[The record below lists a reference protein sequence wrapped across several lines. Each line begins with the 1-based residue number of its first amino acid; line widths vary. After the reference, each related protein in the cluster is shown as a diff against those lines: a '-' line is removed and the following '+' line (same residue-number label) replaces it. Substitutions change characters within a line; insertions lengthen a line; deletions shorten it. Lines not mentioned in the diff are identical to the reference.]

1 MRNIY
6 LMTAALAMMAMTA
19 NAQSMKHINMNAS
32 SQNWAVTSAPQKV
45 ENSTRK
51 VATRA
56 GSDITDNQRYINY
69 SYDESY
75 VWPATFPADTQ
86 GAISLGTLFYSD
98 AFTKFEGCKIVG
110 ARFYVNI
117 PIGASKVGICHVK
130 IENNTPYVGDILA
143 SKEVPSTVAHWNYVW
158 FDEPYKIDTKNFDG
172 LLPYYD
178 FTPSNMSADAGYP
191 IASSGTYA
199 GTCGA
204 LAYGDVDGKH
214 DQSSWAWQ
222 PIYLGTDGS
231 NLMIQLII
239 EKEDGN
245 FIIHDLVMDKIAMSP
260 FVKNDTKT
268 GLAFTCHNDGR
279 DNITNVKFG
288 IEVDGVKLGTFTYN
302 KDNLGENFKEIT
314 NADYS
319 NIPVGLPIDKDWAIG
334 EHEVT
339 VYPVLVEGK
348 EPAGDLTNDK
358 LTTKFKVYKDNF
370 DRTKNLVEFYA
381 CQMSKY
387 TYFADQ
393 VLDKTAKARED
404 DDLAIV
410 SIHGDGQQVNEDGT
424 VETLSDVF
432 TVPEA
437 NKLAYYSTPSDG
449 SGAFNRYFY
458 DNDVINYEKALTVNM
473 AAQAASDQ
481 DNVVSMLNTIINE
494 SATYYPSF
502 STVGIDSKLDDATGK
517 LTIKVM
523 GKLINGY
530 QKLIGDDA
538 RLTVYLTEDKV
549 TGRQSTGGSTI
560 KPRFTHNHVLR
571 KIVTGTLGDALQT
584 NGNSYENDYEVELDD
599 AWKSQNMHIIAFVS
613 RPMTEKE
620 VDGKTALAS
629 AMNDLWV
636 DNTNMVVV
644 GESDLTGISNNV
656 INWNDV
662 KEVGRYTIDG
672 QKLNAPMKGV
682 NLVKLSNGKTIKVVV
697 K

>member
-32 SQNWAVTSAPQKV
+32 SQNWAETSAPQKV
-45 ENSTRK
+45 ENSTKK

-56 GSDITDNQRYINY
+56 GSDIADNQRYINY

-98 AFTKFEGCKIVG
+98 AFKKYEGCKIVG

-214 DQSSWAWQ
+214 DQSIWAWQ

-245 FIIHDLVMDKIAMSP
+245 FILHDLVLDKIAMSP
-260 FVKNDTKT
+260 FVKNNTKT

-288 IEVDGVKLGTFTYN
+288 IEVDGEKMGTFTYD
-302 KDNLGENFKEIT
+302 KTTAGDAFREIT

-319 NIPVGLPIDKDWAIG
+319 NIPVGLPINKDWAIG

-348 EPAGDLTNDK
+348 EPEGDLTNDK

-370 DRTKNLVEFYA
+370 DRTKNLVEFYT
-381 CQMSKY
+381 CQKSKY
-387 TYFADQ
+387 TYFANA

-437 NKLAYYSTPSDG
+437 NKLTYYSTPSDG

-458 DNDVINYEKALTVNM
+458 DNDVINAEKALTVNM
-473 AAQAASDQ
+473 AAQDPSDQ

-494 SATYYPSF
+494 SAAYYPSF

-517 LTIKVM
+517 LSIKVM
-523 GKLINGY
+523 GKLINQY
-530 QKLIGDDA
+530 QQLIGDDA

-549 TGRQSTGGSTI
+549 IGKQSTGATTT
-560 KPRFTHNHVLR
+560 KPRFTHNYVLR

-599 AWKSQNMHIIAFVS
+599 AWKSKNMHIIAFVS
-613 RPMTEKE
+613 RPMKEQEK
-620 VDGKTALAS
+620 DGKTALAS

-636 DNTNMVVV
+636 DNTNMVAV
-644 GESDLTGISNNV
+644 GESDLTGISNV

-672 QKLNAPMKGV
+672 QKLNAPTKGI
-682 NLVKLSNGKTIKVVV
+682 NLVKLSNGQTIKVVV

>member
-32 SQNWAVTSAPQKV
+32 SQNWAETSAPQKV
-45 ENSTRK
+45 ENSTKK

-56 GSDITDNQRYINY
+56 GSDIADNQRYINY

-98 AFTKFEGCKIVG
+98 AFKKFEGCKIVG

-117 PIGASKVGICHVK
+117 PIGASKVGVCHVK

-260 FVKNDTKT
+260 FVKNNTKT
-268 GLAFTCHNDGR
+268 GVAFTCHNDGR

-288 IEVDGVKLGTFTYN
+288 IEVDGEKIGTFTYD
-302 KDNLGENFKEIT
+302 KDNVGDNFKEIT

-319 NIPVGLPIDKDWAIG
+319 NIPVGLPINKDWSIG

-387 TYFADQ
+387 TFFADA
-393 VLDKTAKARED
+393 VLTKTAKARED

-410 SIHGDGQQVNEDGT
+410 SIHGESQQVNEDGS
-424 VETLSDVF
+424 VETLSDEF

-473 AAQAASDQ
+473 AAQDASDQ
-481 DNVVSMLNTIINE
+481 DNVASMLNTIINE
-494 SATYYPSF
+494 SAAYYPSF

-517 LTIKVM
+517 LSIKVM
-523 GKLINGY
+523 GKLINQY
-530 QKLIGDDA
+530 QQLIGDDA

-549 TGRQSTGGSTI
+549 IGKQNTGGSI
-560 KPRFTHNHVLR
+560 AKPRFTHNYVLR

-599 AWKSQNMHIIAFVS
+599 AWKSKNMHIIAFVS
-613 RPMTEKE
+613 RPMKETEK
-620 VDGKTALAS
+620 DGKTALAS

-636 DNTNMVVV
+636 DNTNMVAV
-644 GESDLTGISNNV
+644 GESDFTGISNI

-672 QKLNAPMKGV
+672 QKLNAPTKGI
-682 NLVKLSNGKTIKVVV
+682 NLVKLSNGQTIKVIV

>member
-1 MRNIY
+1 
-6 LMTAALAMMAMTA
+6 MMAMTA

-32 SQNWAVTSAPQKV
+32 SQNWAETSAPQKV
-45 ENSTRK
+45 ENSTKK

-56 GSDITDNQRYINY
+56 GSDIADNQRYINY

-98 AFTKFEGCKIVG
+98 AFKKYEGCKIVG

-268 GLAFTCHNDGR
+268 GVAFTCHNDGR

-288 IEVDGVKLGTFTYN
+288 IEVDGEKMGTFTYD
-302 KDNLGENFKEIT
+302 KDNVGDKFREIT

-319 NIPVGLPIDKDWAIG
+319 NIPVGLPINKDWAIG

-348 EPAGDLTNDK
+348 EPEGDLTNDK

-370 DRTKNLVEFYA
+370 DRTKNLVEFYT

-387 TYFADQ
+387 TFFANE
-393 VLDKTAKARED
+393 VLTKTAKARED

-410 SIHGDGQQVNEDGT
+410 SIHGDGQQVNEDGS

-449 SGAFNRYFY
+449 SAAFNRYFY
-458 DNDVINYEKALTVNM
+458 DNDVINAEKALTVNM
-473 AAQAASDQ
+473 AAQNPSDQ
-481 DNVVSMLNTIINE
+481 DNVVGMLNTIIKE
-494 SATYYPSF
+494 SAAYYPSF

-517 LTIKVM
+517 LSIKVM
-523 GKLINGY
+523 GKLINQY
-530 QKLIGDDA
+530 QQLIGDDA
-538 RLTVYLTEDKV
+538 RLTVYLTEDKII
-549 TGRQSTGGSTI
+549 GKQNTGGSI
-560 KPRFTHNHVLR
+560 AKPRFTHNYVLR

-584 NGNSYENDYEVELDD
+584 NGNSYENDYEIELDD
-599 AWKSQNMHIIAFVS
+599 AWKSKNMHIIAFVS
-613 RPMTEKE
+613 RPMKETEK
-620 VDGKTALAS
+620 DGKTALAS

-636 DNTNMVVV
+636 DNTNMVAV
-644 GESDLTGISNNV
+644 GESDLTGISNV
-656 INWNDV
+656 INWNEV

-672 QKLNAPMKGV
+672 QKLNAPTKGI
-682 NLVKLSNGKTIKVVV
+682 NLVKLSNGQTIKVIV

>member
-1 MRNIY
+1 
-6 LMTAALAMMAMTA
+6 MTAALAMMAMTA

-32 SQNWAVTSAPQKV
+32 SQNWAETSAPQKV
-45 ENSTRK
+45 ENSTKK

-56 GSDITDNQRYINY
+56 GSDIADNQRYINY

-98 AFTKFEGCKIVG
+98 AFKKFEGCKIVG

-117 PIGASKVGICHVK
+117 PIGASKVGVCHVK

-268 GLAFTCHNDGR
+268 GVAFTCHNDGR

-288 IEVDGVKLGTFTYN
+288 IEVDGEKMGTFTYN
-302 KDNLGENFKEIT
+302 KDNVGDNFREIT

-319 NIPVGLPIDKDWAIG
+319 NIPVGLPINKDWAIG

-348 EPAGDLTNDK
+348 EPEGDLTNDK

-387 TYFADQ
+387 TFFADA
-393 VLDKTAKARED
+393 VLTKTAKARED

-410 SIHGDGQQVNEDGT
+410 SIHGESQQQNEDGT

-437 NKLAYYSTPSDG
+437 NKLANYSTPSDG

-473 AAQAASDQ
+473 AAQDASDQ

-549 TGRQSTGGSTI
+549 IGKQNSGGSI
-560 KPRFTHNHVLR
+560 AKPRYTHNHVLR

-613 RPMTEKE
+613 RPMKETEK
-620 VDGKTALAS
+620 DGKTALAS

-636 DNTNMVVV
+636 DNTNMVAV
-644 GESDLTGISNNV
+644 GDSDLTGISNV
-656 INWNDV
+656 INWNEV

-672 QKLNAPMKGV
+672 QKLNAPTKGI
-682 NLVKLSNGKTIKVVV
+682 NLVKLSNGQTIKVIV

>member
-410 SIHGDGQQVNEDGT
+410 SIHGESQQQNEDGT

-481 DNVVSMLNTIINE
+481 ENVVGMLNTIINE

-502 STVGIDSKLDDATGK
+502 STVGIDSKLDDTTGK

-530 QKLIGDDA
+530 QELIGDDA

>member
-1 MRNIY
+1 
-6 LMTAALAMMAMTA
+6 MTMSA
-19 NAQSMKHINMNAS
+19 NAQSMKRINKEATAKT
-32 SQNWAVTSAPQKV
+32 WVETATPQKAA
-45 ENSTRK
+45 K
-51 VATRA
+51 KIATRA
-56 GSDITDNQRYINY
+56 GELEANQRYINY

-75 VWPATFPADTQ
+75 VWPSTFPADTQ

-98 AFTKFEGCKIVG
+98 AFKKYEGCKIVG

-117 PIGASKVGICHVK
+117 PIGASKVGVCHVK
-130 IENNTPYVGDILA
+130 VENGTPYVGDILA

-158 FDEPYKIDTKNFDG
+158 FDEPYKIDTKTFDG

-178 FTPSNMSADAGYP
+178 FTPSNMSADAGNP
-191 IASSGTYA
+191 IASSGTWA

-204 LAYGDVDGKH
+204 LAFGDVDGKH
-214 DQSSWAWQ
+214 DPNTWAWQ
-222 PIYLGTDGS
+222 PIYIGTDGS

-245 FIIHDLVMDKIAMSP
+245 FILHDLVMSKMAMVP
-260 FVKNDTKT
+260 FAKSGNTT

-288 IEVDGVKLGTFTYN
+288 IEVDGEKMGTFTYDQ
-302 KDNLGENFKEIT
+302 KTAGDAFREIT
-314 NADYS
+314 DADNS
-319 NIPVGLPIDKDWAIG
+319 NIQVGLPIDKDWSIG

-348 EPAGDLTNDK
+348 EPEGDLTNDK

-381 CQMSKY
+381 CQLSKY

-393 VLDKTAKARED
+393 VLTKTAKARED

-437 NKLAYYSTPSDG
+437 NKLANYSTPSDA
-449 SGAFNRYFY
+449 SAAFNRYFY
-458 DNDVINYEKALTVNM
+458 DNDVINYDKALTVNM
-473 AAQAASDQ
+473 AAQKASDQ
-481 DNVVSMLNTIINE
+481 ENVVGMLNTIINE
-494 SATYYPSF
+494 SAAYYPSF
-502 STVGIDSKLDDATGK
+502 STVSIDSKLDDATGK
-517 LTIKVM
+517 LSIKVM
-523 GKLINGY
+523 GKLINKY

-538 RLTVYLTEDKV
+538 RLTVYLTEDNVRGK
-549 TGRQSTGGSTI
+549 QNTGGSI
-560 KPRFTHNHVLR
+560 AKPTTHNHVLR
-571 KIVTGTLGDALQT
+571 KIVTNTLGDALQT
-584 NGNSYENDYEVELDD
+584 NGNSYENDYEIELDD
-599 AWKSQNMHIIAFVS
+599 AWKSKNMHIIAFIS
-613 RPMTEKE
+613 RPMKEQEK
-620 VDGKTALAS
+620 DGKTALAS

-636 DNTNMVVV
+636 DNTNMVAV
-644 GESDLTGISNNV
+644 GDSDLTGISNV
-656 INWNDV
+656 INWNEV

-672 QKLNAPMKGV
+672 QKLNAPTKGI
-682 NLVKLSNGKTIKVVV
+682 NLVKLSNGQTIKVVV

>member
-6 LMTAALAMMAMTA
+6 LMSAALVLMTMSA
-19 NAQSMKHINMNAS
+19 NAQSMKRINKE
-32 SQNWAVTSAPQKV
+32 VTAKTWVETATPQKAA
-45 ENSTRK
+45 K
-51 VATRA
+51 KIATRA
-56 GSDITDNQRYINY
+56 GELEANQRYINY

-75 VWPATFPADTQ
+75 VWPSTFPADTQ

-98 AFTKFEGCKIVG
+98 AFKKYEGCKIVG

-117 PIGASKVGICHVK
+117 PIGASKVGVCHVK

-143 SKEVPSTVAHWNYVW
+143 SKDVPSTVAHWNYVW

-214 DQSSWAWQ
+214 DPNSWAWQ

-268 GLAFTCHNDGR
+268 GVAFTCHNDGR

-288 IEVDGVKLGTFTYN
+288 IEVDGEKIGTFTYN
-302 KDNLGENFKEIT
+302 KDNVGDNFREIT

-319 NIPVGLPIDKDWAIG
+319 NIPVGLPINKDWTIG

-393 VLDKTAKARED
+393 VLTKTAEARED

-410 SIHGDGQQVNEDGT
+410 SIHGEGQQVNEDGS

-449 SGAFNRYFY
+449 SAAFNRYFY
-458 DNDVINYEKALTVNM
+458 NNDVINYEKALSVNM
-473 AAQAASDQ
+473 AAQEASDQ
-481 DNVVSMLNTIINE
+481 DNVVGMLNTIINE
-494 SATYYPSF
+494 SAAYYPSF
-502 STVGIDSKLDDATGK
+502 STISIDSKLDDATGK
-517 LTIKVM
+517 LSIKVM
-523 GKLINGY
+523 GKLINKY

-549 TGRQSTGGSTI
+549 IGKQNTGGSI
-560 KPRFTHNHVLR
+560 AKPRFTHNYVLR

-584 NGNSYENDYEVELDD
+584 NGNSYENDYEIELDD
-599 AWKSQNMHIIAFVS
+599 AWKSKNMHIIAFVS
-613 RPMTEKE
+613 RPMKEQEK
-620 VDGKTALAS
+620 DGKTALAS

-636 DNTNMVVV
+636 DNTNMVAV
-644 GESDLTGISNNV
+644 GDSDLTGISNI

-672 QKLNAPMKGV
+672 QKLNAPTKGI
-682 NLVKLSNGKTIKVVV
+682 NLVKLSNGQTIKVVV

>member
-6 LMTAALAMMAMTA
+6 LMSAALVLMTMSA
-19 NAQSMKHINMNAS
+19 NAQSMKRINKE
-32 SQNWAVTSAPQKV
+32 VTAKTWVETATPQKAA
-45 ENSTRK
+45 K
-51 VATRA
+51 KIATRA
-56 GSDITDNQRYINY
+56 GELEANQRYINY

-75 VWPATFPADTQ
+75 VWPSTFPADTQ

-98 AFTKFEGCKIVG
+98 AFKKYEGCKIVG

-117 PIGASKVGICHVK
+117 PIGASKVGVCHVK
-130 IENNTPYVGDILA
+130 VENGTPYVGDILA

-158 FDEPYKIDTKNFDG
+158 FDEPYKIDTKTFDG

-178 FTPSNMSADAGYP
+178 FTPSNMSADAGNP
-191 IASSGTYA
+191 IASSGTWA

-204 LAYGDVDGKH
+204 LAFGDIDGKH
-214 DQSSWAWQ
+214 DPNTWAWQ
-222 PIYLGTDGS
+222 PIYIGTDGS

-245 FIIHDLVMDKIAMSP
+245 FILHDLVMDKMAMVP
-260 FVKNDTKT
+260 FAKSGNTT

-279 DNITNVKFG
+279 DNITSVKFG
-288 IEVDGVKLGTFTYN
+288 IEVDGKKMGSFTYD
-302 KDNLGENFKEIT
+302 KTTAGDAFREIT
-314 NADYS
+314 DADYS
-319 NIPVGLPIDKDWAIG
+319 NIQVGLPINKDWAVG

-348 EPAGDLTNDK
+348 EPEGDLTNDK

-393 VLDKTAKARED
+393 VLTKTAEARED

-410 SIHGDGQQVNEDGT
+410 SIHGESQQVNKDGS
-424 VETLSDVF
+424 VETLTDVF

-473 AAQAASDQ
+473 AAQDASDQ

-494 SATYYPSF
+494 SAAYYPSF

-549 TGRQSTGGSTI
+549 IGKQSTGGSI
-560 KPRFTHNHVLR
+560 AKPTFTHNHVLR

-644 GESDLTGISNNV
+644 GDSDLTGISNV

-672 QKLNAPMKGV
+672 QKLNAPMKGI
-682 NLVKLSNGKTIKVVV
+682 NLVKLSNGKTIKVIV

>member
-6 LMTAALAMMAMTA
+6 LMSAALVLMTMSA
-19 NAQSMKHINMNAS
+19 NAQSMKRINKE
-32 SQNWAVTSAPQKV
+32 VTAKTWVETATPQKAA
-45 ENSTRK
+45 K
-51 VATRA
+51 KIATRA
-56 GSDITDNQRYINY
+56 GELEANQRYINY

-117 PIGASKVGICHVK
+117 PIGASKVGVCHVK
-130 IENNTPYVGDILA
+130 IENGTPYVGDILA

-158 FDEPYKIDTKNFDG
+158 FDEPYKIDTKTFDG

-191 IASSGTYA
+191 IASSGTWA

-204 LAYGDVDGKH
+204 LAFGDVDGKH
-214 DQSSWAWQ
+214 DPNSWAWQ

-245 FIIHDLVMDKIAMSP
+245 FILHDLVLDKIAMSP
-260 FVKNDTKT
+260 FVKNNTKT

-288 IEVDGVKLGTFTYN
+288 IEVDGEKMGTFTYD
-302 KDNLGENFKEIT
+302 KTTAGDAFREIT

-319 NIPVGLPIDKDWAIG
+319 NIPVGLPINKDWAIG

-348 EPAGDLTNDK
+348 EPEGDLTNDK

-387 TYFADQ
+387 TFFADA
-393 VLDKTAKARED
+393 VLTKTAKARED

-410 SIHGDGQQVNEDGT
+410 SIHGDGQQVNEDGS

-449 SGAFNRYFY
+449 SAAFNRYFY
-458 DNDVINYEKALTVNM
+458 DNDVINLEKALTVNM
-473 AAQAASDQ
+473 AAQKPSDQ
-481 DNVVSMLNTIINE
+481 DNVVGMLNTIINE
-494 SATYYPSF
+494 STAYYPSF

-523 GKLINGY
+523 GKLINQY
-530 QKLIGDDA
+530 QQLIGEDA

-549 TGRQSTGGSTI
+549 IGKQNTGGSI
-560 KPRFTHNHVLR
+560 AKPRFTHNYVLR

-584 NGNSYENDYEVELDD
+584 NGNSYENDYEIELDD
-599 AWKSQNMHIIAFVS
+599 AWKSKNMNIIAFIS
-613 RPMTEKE
+613 RPMKEQEKE
-620 VDGKTALAS
+620 DGKTALAS

-636 DNTNMVVV
+636 DNTNMVAV
-644 GESDLTGISNNV
+644 GESDLTGISDV

-662 KEVGRYTIDG
+662 KEVSRYTIDG

>member
-32 SQNWAVTSAPQKV
+32 SQNWAETSAPKKV
-45 ENSTRK
+45 ENSTKK

-56 GSDITDNQRYINY
+56 GSDIADNQRYINY

-98 AFTKFEGCKIVG
+98 AFKKYEGCKIVG

-245 FIIHDLVMDKIAMSP
+245 FILHDLVLDKIAMSP
-260 FVKNDTKT
+260 FVKNNTKT

-288 IEVDGVKLGTFTYN
+288 IEVDGEKMGTFTYD
-302 KDNLGENFKEIT
+302 KTTAGDAFREIT

-319 NIPVGLPIDKDWAIG
+319 NIPVGLPINKDWAIG

-348 EPAGDLTNDK
+348 EPEGDLTNDK

-370 DRTKNLVEFYA
+370 DRTKNLVEFYT
-381 CQMSKY
+381 CQKSKY
-387 TYFADQ
+387 TYFANA

-437 NKLAYYSTPSDG
+437 NKLTYYSTPSDG

-458 DNDVINYEKALTVNM
+458 DNDVINAEKALTVNM
-473 AAQAASDQ
+473 AAQNPSDQ

-494 SATYYPSF
+494 SAAYYPSF

-517 LTIKVM
+517 LSIKVM
-523 GKLINGY
+523 GKLINQY
-530 QKLIGDDA
+530 QQLIGDDA

-549 TGRQSTGGSTI
+549 IGKQSTGATTT
-560 KPRFTHNHVLR
+560 KPRFTHNYVLR

-599 AWKSQNMHIIAFVS
+599 AWKSKNMHIIAFVS
-613 RPMTEKE
+613 RPMKEQEK
-620 VDGKTALAS
+620 DGKTALAS

-636 DNTNMVVV
+636 DNTNMVAV
-644 GESDLTGISNNV
+644 GESDLTGISNV
-656 INWNDV
+656 INWNEV

-672 QKLNAPMKGV
+672 QKLNAPTKGI
-682 NLVKLSNGKTIKVVV
+682 NLVKLSNGQTIKVVV

>member
-1 MRNIY
+1 
-6 LMTAALAMMAMTA
+6 MMAMTA

-32 SQNWAVTSAPQKV
+32 SQNWAETSAPQKV
-45 ENSTRK
+45 ENSTKK

-56 GSDITDNQRYINY
+56 GSDIDDNQRYINY

-98 AFTKFEGCKIVG
+98 AFKKYEGCKIVG

-245 FIIHDLVMDKIAMSP
+245 FILHDLVLDKIAMSP

-268 GLAFTCHNDGR
+268 GVAFTCHNDGR

-288 IEVDGVKLGTFTYN
+288 IEVDGEKMGTFTYD
-302 KDNLGENFKEIT
+302 KTTAGDAFREIT

-319 NIPVGLPIDKDWAIG
+319 NIPVGLPINKDWAIG

-348 EPAGDLTNDK
+348 EPEGDLTNDK

-370 DRTKNLVEFYA
+370 DRTKNLVEFYT
-381 CQMSKY
+381 CQKSKY
-387 TYFADQ
+387 TYFANA

-437 NKLAYYSTPSDG
+437 NKLTYYSTPSDG

-458 DNDVINYEKALTVNM
+458 DNDVINAEKALTVNM
-473 AAQAASDQ
+473 AAQDPSDQ

-494 SATYYPSF
+494 SAAYYPSF

-517 LTIKVM
+517 LSIKVM
-523 GKLINGY
+523 GKLINQY
-530 QKLIGDDA
+530 QQLIGDDA

-549 TGRQSTGGSTI
+549 IGKQSTGGTTTR
-560 KPRFTHNHVLR
+560 PRFTHNYVLR

-599 AWKSQNMHIIAFVS
+599 AWKSKNMHIIAFVS
-613 RPMTEKE
+613 RPMKEQEK
-620 VDGKTALAS
+620 DGKTALAS

-636 DNTNMVVV
+636 DNTNMVAV
-644 GESDLTGISNNV
+644 GESDLTGISNI

-672 QKLNAPMKGV
+672 QKLNAPTKGI
-682 NLVKLSNGKTIKVVV
+682 NLVKLSNGQTIKVVV

>member
-1 MRNIY
+1 
-6 LMTAALAMMAMTA
+6 MMAMTA

-32 SQNWAVTSAPQKV
+32 SQNWAETSAPQKV
-45 ENSTRK
+45 ENSTKK

-56 GSDITDNQRYINY
+56 GSDIADNQRYINY

-98 AFTKFEGCKIVG
+98 AFKKYEGCKIVG

-245 FIIHDLVMDKIAMSP
+245 FILHDLVLDKIAMSP
-260 FVKNDTKT
+260 FVKNNTKT

-288 IEVDGVKLGTFTYN
+288 IEVDGEKMGTFTYD
-302 KDNLGENFKEIT
+302 KTTAGDAFREIT

-319 NIPVGLPIDKDWAIG
+319 NIPVGLPINKDWAIG

-348 EPAGDLTNDK
+348 EPEGDLTNDK

-370 DRTKNLVEFYA
+370 DRTKNLVEFYT

-387 TYFADQ
+387 TFFADA
-393 VLDKTAKARED
+393 VLTKTAKARED

-410 SIHGDGQQVNEDGT
+410 SIHGDGQQVNEDGS

-449 SGAFNRYFY
+449 SAAFNRYFY
-458 DNDVINYEKALTVNM
+458 DNDVINAEKALTVNM
-473 AAQAASDQ
+473 AAQDPSDQ
-481 DNVVSMLNTIINE
+481 DNVVGMLNTIIKE
-494 SATYYPSF
+494 SAAYYPSF

-517 LTIKVM
+517 LSIKVM
-523 GKLINGY
+523 GKLINQY
-530 QKLIGDDA
+530 QQLIGDDA
-538 RLTVYLTEDKV
+538 RLTVYLTEDKII
-549 TGRQSTGGSTI
+549 GKQNTGGSI
-560 KPRFTHNHVLR
+560 AKPRFTHNYVLR

-584 NGNSYENDYEVELDD
+584 NGNSYENDYEIELDD
-599 AWKSQNMHIIAFVS
+599 AWKSKNMHIIAFVS
-613 RPMTEKE
+613 RPMKETEK
-620 VDGKTALAS
+620 DGKTALAS

-636 DNTNMVVV
+636 DNTNMVAV
-644 GESDLTGISNNV
+644 GDSDLTGISNV

-672 QKLNAPMKGV
+672 QKLNAPTKGI
-682 NLVKLSNGKTIKVVV
+682 NLVKLSNGQTIKVIV

>member
-1 MRNIY
+1 
-6 LMTAALAMMAMTA
+6 MTAALAMMAMTA

-32 SQNWAVTSAPQKV
+32 SQTWAETSTPQKV

-56 GSDITDNQRYINY
+56 GSDIADNQRYINY

-98 AFTKFEGCKIVG
+98 AFKNFEGCKIVG

-245 FIIHDLVMDKIAMSP
+245 FILHDLVMDKIAMSP

-288 IEVDGVKLGTFTYN
+288 IEVDGEKMGTFTYD
-302 KDNLGENFKEIT
+302 KTTAGDAFREIT

-319 NIPVGLPIDKDWAIG
+319 NIPVGLPINKDWAIG

-348 EPAGDLTNDK
+348 EPEGDLTNDK

-387 TYFADQ
+387 TFFADA
-393 VLDKTAKARED
+393 VLTKTAKARED

-449 SGAFNRYFY
+449 SAAFNRYFY
-458 DNDVINYEKALTVNM
+458 DNDVINAEKALTVNM
-473 AAQAASDQ
+473 AAQDPSDQ
-481 DNVVSMLNTIINE
+481 DNVVGMLNKIIKE
-494 SATYYPSF
+494 SAAYYPSF

-517 LTIKVM
+517 LSIKVM
-523 GKLINGY
+523 GKLINQY
-530 QKLIGDDA
+530 QQLIGDDA
-538 RLTVYLTEDKV
+538 RLTVYLTEDKII
-549 TGRQSTGGSTI
+549 GKQNTGGSI
-560 KPRFTHNHVLR
+560 AKPRFTHNYVLR

-599 AWKSQNMHIIAFVS
+599 AWKSKNMHIIAFVS
-613 RPMTEKE
+613 RPMKEQEK
-620 VDGKTALAS
+620 DGKTALAS

-636 DNTNMVVV
+636 DNTNMVAV
-644 GESDLTGISNNV
+644 GESDLTGISNV
-656 INWNDV
+656 INWNEV

-672 QKLNAPMKGV
+672 QKLNAPTKGI
-682 NLVKLSNGKTIKVVV
+682 NLVKLSNGQTIKVVV

>member
-1 MRNIY
+1 
-6 LMTAALAMMAMTA
+6 MTAALAMMAMTA

-32 SQNWAVTSAPQKV
+32 SQTWAEASTPQKV

-56 GSDITDNQRYINY
+56 GSDIADNQRYINY

-98 AFTKFEGCKIVG
+98 AFKNFEGCKIVG

-245 FIIHDLVMDKIAMSP
+245 FILHDLVLDKIAMSP
-260 FVKNDTKT
+260 FVKNNTKT

-288 IEVDGVKLGTFTYN
+288 IEVDGEKMGTFTYD
-302 KDNLGENFKEIT
+302 KTTAGDAFKEIT

-319 NIPVGLPIDKDWAIG
+319 NIPVGLPVDKDWAIG

-358 LTTKFKVYKDNF
+358 LTTKFKVYKENF

-381 CQMSKY
+381 CQLSKY

-393 VLDKTAKARED
+393 VLTKTANAREE

-410 SIHGDGQQVNEDGT
+410 SIHGEGQQVNEDGS
-424 VETLSDVF
+424 VEKLEDVF

-458 DNDVINYEKALTVNM
+458 DNDVINAEKALTVNM
-473 AAQAASDQ
+473 AAQDASDQ

-494 SATYYPSF
+494 STTFYPSF
-502 STVGIDSKLDDATGK
+502 STVGIESKLDDATGK

-523 GKLINGY
+523 GKLINDY

-549 TGRQSTGGSTI
+549 IGKQNTGGSI
-560 KPRFTHNHVLR
+560 AKPRSTHNHVLR

-584 NGNSYENDYEVELDD
+584 NGNSYENDYEIELDD
-599 AWKSQNMHIIAFVS
+599 AWKSKNMHIIAFIS

-636 DNTNMVVV
+636 DNTNMVAV
-644 GESDLTGISNNV
+644 GDSDLTGISNV
-656 INWNDV
+656 INRNEV

-672 QKLNAPMKGV
+672 QKLNAPTKGI
-682 NLVKLSNGKTIKVVV
+682 NLVKLSNGKTIKVIV

>member
-1 MRNIY
+1 
-6 LMTAALAMMAMTA
+6 MTAALAMMAMTA
-19 NAQSMKHINMNAS
+19 NAQSMKHTNMNAS
-32 SQNWAVTSAPQKV
+32 SQNWAETSAPQKV
-45 ENSTRK
+45 ENSTKK

-56 GSDITDNQRYINY
+56 GSDIADNQRYINY

-98 AFTKFEGCKIVG
+98 AFKNFEGCKIVG

-245 FIIHDLVMDKIAMSP
+245 FILHDLVLDKIAMSP
-260 FVKNDTKT
+260 FVKNNTKT

-288 IEVDGVKLGTFTYN
+288 IEVDGEKMGTFTYD
-302 KDNLGENFKEIT
+302 KTTAGDAFKEIT

-319 NIPVGLPIDKDWAIG
+319 NIPVGLPVDKDWAIG

-358 LTTKFKVYKDNF
+358 LTTKFKVYKENF

-381 CQMSKY
+381 CQLSKY

-393 VLDKTAKARED
+393 VLTKTANAREE

-410 SIHGDGQQVNEDGT
+410 SIHGEGQQVNEDGS
-424 VETLSDVF
+424 VEKLEDVF

-458 DNDVINYEKALTVNM
+458 DNDVINAEKALTVNM
-473 AAQAASDQ
+473 AAQDASDQ

-494 SATYYPSF
+494 STTFYPSF
-502 STVGIDSKLDDATGK
+502 STVGIESKLDDATGK

-523 GKLINGY
+523 GKLINDY

-549 TGRQSTGGSTI
+549 IGKQNTGGSI
-560 KPRFTHNHVLR
+560 AKPRFTHNHVLR

-584 NGNSYENDYEVELDD
+584 NGNSYENDYEIELDD
-599 AWKSQNMHIIAFVS
+599 AWKSKNMHIIAFIS

-636 DNTNMVVV
+636 DNTNMVAV
-644 GESDLTGISNNV
+644 GDSDLTGISNV
-656 INWNDV
+656 INWNEV

-672 QKLNAPMKGV
+672 QKLNAPTKGI
-682 NLVKLSNGKTIKVVV
+682 NLVKLSNGKTIKVIV

>member
-1 MRNIY
+1 
-6 LMTAALAMMAMTA
+6 MTAALAMMAMTA

-32 SQNWAVTSAPQKV
+32 SQTWAETSTPQKV

-56 GSDITDNQRYINY
+56 GSDIADNQRYINY

-319 NIPVGLPIDKDWAIG
+319 NIPVGLPIDKDWSIG

-358 LTTKFKVYKDNF
+358 LTTKFKVYKENF

-393 VLDKTAKARED
+393 VLTKTAKARED

-410 SIHGDGQQVNEDGT
+410 AIHGKSQQTNKDGS
-424 VETLSDVF
+424 VETLEDVF

-473 AAQAASDQ
+473 AAQDASDQ
-481 DNVVSMLNTIINE
+481 ENVVGMLNTIINE

-538 RLTVYLTEDKV
+538 RLTVYLTEDGVIGK
-549 TGRQSTGGSTI
+549 QNTGGSI
-560 KPRFTHNHVLR
+560 AKPRATHNYVLR

-584 NGNSYENDYEVELDD
+584 NGNSYENDYEIELDD
-599 AWKSQNMHIIAFVS
+599 AWKSKNMHIIAFVS
-613 RPMTEKE
+613 RPMKETEK
-620 VDGKTALAS
+620 DGKTALAS

-644 GESDLTGISNNV
+644 GESDLTGISNV
-656 INWNDV
+656 INWNEV

-672 QKLNAPMKGV
+672 QKLNAPIKGI
-682 NLVKLSNGKTIKVVV
+682 NLVKLSNGKTIKVIV

>member
-1 MRNIY
+1 
-6 LMTAALAMMAMTA
+6 MTAALAMMAMTA

-32 SQNWAVTSAPQKV
+32 SQNWAETSAPQKV
-45 ENSTRK
+45 ENSTKK

-56 GSDITDNQRYINY
+56 GSDIADNQRYINY

-98 AFTKFEGCKIVG
+98 AFKKYEGCKIVG

-268 GLAFTCHNDGR
+268 GVAFTCHNDGR

-288 IEVDGVKLGTFTYN
+288 IEVDGEKMGTFTYD
-302 KDNLGENFKEIT
+302 KDNVGDKFREIT

-319 NIPVGLPIDKDWAIG
+319 NIPVGLPINKDWAIG

-348 EPAGDLTNDK
+348 EPEGDLTNDK

-370 DRTKNLVEFYA
+370 DRTKNLVEFYT

-387 TYFADQ
+387 TYYADE
-393 VLDKTAKARED
+393 VLTKLGKARED
-404 DDLAIV
+404 EDLAIV
-410 SIHGDGQQVNEDGT
+410 SIHGESQQKNEDGS

-449 SGAFNRYFY
+449 SAAFNRYFY
-458 DNDVINYEKALTVNM
+458 DNDVINLEKALTVNM
-473 AAQAASDQ
+473 AAQKPSDQ
-481 DNVVSMLNTIINE
+481 DNVVGMLNTIIKE
-494 SATYYPSF
+494 SAAYYPSF

-517 LTIKVM
+517 LSIKVM
-523 GKLINGY
+523 GKLINQY
-530 QKLIGDDA
+530 QQLIGDDA
-538 RLTVYLTEDKV
+538 RLTVYLTEDKII
-549 TGRQSTGGSTI
+549 GKQNTGGSI
-560 KPRFTHNHVLR
+560 AKPRFTHNYVLR

-599 AWKSQNMHIIAFVS
+599 AWKSKNMHIIAFVS
-613 RPMTEKE
+613 RPMKETEK
-620 VDGKTALAS
+620 DGKTALAS

-636 DNTNMVVV
+636 DNTNMVAV
-644 GESDLTGISNNV
+644 GESDLTGISNV
-656 INWNDV
+656 INWNEV

-672 QKLNAPMKGV
+672 QKLNAPTKGI
-682 NLVKLSNGKTIKVVV
+682 NLVKLSNGQTIKVIV

>member
-1 MRNIY
+1 
-6 LMTAALAMMAMTA
+6 MTAALAMMAMTA

-45 ENSTRK
+45 ENSIRK

-56 GSDITDNQRYINY
+56 GSDIADNQRYINY

-239 EKEDGN
+239 ENPNGN

-268 GLAFTCHNDGR
+268 GVAFTCHNDGR

-288 IEVDGVKLGTFTYN
+288 IEVDGEKMGTFTYN
-302 KDNLGENFKEIT
+302 KDNVGDNFREIT

-319 NIPVGLPIDKDWAIG
+319 NIPVGLPINKDWAIG

-348 EPAGDLTNDK
+348 EPEGDLTNDK

-387 TYFADQ
+387 TFFADA
-393 VLDKTAKARED
+393 VLTKTAKARED

-410 SIHGDGQQVNEDGT
+410 SIHGESQQQNEDGT

-473 AAQAASDQ
+473 AAQDASDQ

-549 TGRQSTGGSTI
+549 IGKQNSGGSI
-560 KPRFTHNHVLR
+560 AKPRYTHNHVLR

-636 DNTNMVVV
+636 DNTNMVAV
-644 GESDLTGISNNV
+644 GESDLTGISNV
-656 INWNDV
+656 INRNEV

-672 QKLNAPMKGV
+672 QKLNAPMKGI
-682 NLVKLSNGKTIKVVV
+682 NLVKLSNGKTIKVIV

>member
-6 LMTAALAMMAMTA
+6 LMSAALALMAMSA
-19 NAQSMKHINMNAS
+19 NAQSMKHINKEATAKT
-32 SQNWAVTSAPQKV
+32 WVETATPQKAA
-45 ENSTRK
+45 K
-51 VATRA
+51 KIATRA
-56 GSDITDNQRYINY
+56 GELEANQRYINY

-75 VWPATFPADTQ
+75 VWPSTFPADTQ

-98 AFTKFEGCKIVG
+98 AFKKYEGCKIVG

-117 PIGASKVGICHVK
+117 PIGASKVGVCHVK
-130 IENNTPYVGDILA
+130 IENGTPYVGDILA

-158 FDEPYKIDTKNFDG
+158 FDEPYKIDTKTFDG

-204 LAYGDVDGKH
+204 LAFGDIDGKH
-214 DQSSWAWQ
+214 DPNSWAWQ

-268 GLAFTCHNDGR
+268 GVAFTCHNDGR

-288 IEVDGVKLGTFTYN
+288 IEVDGEKMGTFTYD
-302 KDNLGENFKEIT
+302 KDNVGDNFREIT

-319 NIPVGLPIDKDWAIG
+319 NIPVGLPINKDWAIG

-348 EPAGDLTNDK
+348 EPEGDLTNDK

-387 TYFADQ
+387 TFFADA
-393 VLDKTAKARED
+393 VLTKTAKARED

-410 SIHGDGQQVNEDGT
+410 SIHGESQQVNEDGS
-424 VETLSDVF
+424 VETLSDEF

-473 AAQAASDQ
+473 AAQGASDQ
-481 DNVVSMLNTIINE
+481 DNVASMLNTIINE
-494 SATYYPSF
+494 SAAYYPSF
-502 STVGIDSKLDDATGK
+502 STVSIDSKLDDATGK
-517 LTIKVM
+517 LSIKVM
-523 GKLINGY
+523 GKLINQY

-538 RLTVYLTEDKV
+538 RLTIYLTEDKV
-549 TGRQSTGGSTI
+549 KGKQNTGGTMA
-560 KPRFTHNHVLR
+560 KPTTHNHVLR

-613 RPMTEKE
+613 RPMKETEK
-620 VDGKTALAS
+620 DGKTALAS

-636 DNTNMVVV
+636 DNTNMVAV
-644 GESDLTGISNNV
+644 GDSDLTGISNV
-656 INWNDV
+656 INWNEV

-672 QKLNAPMKGV
+672 QKLNAPTKGI
-682 NLVKLSNGKTIKVVV
+682 NLVKLSNGQTIKVIV

>member
-32 SQNWAVTSAPQKV
+32 SQNWAETSAPQKV
-45 ENSTRK
+45 ENSTKK

-56 GSDITDNQRYINY
+56 GSDIADNQRYINY

-98 AFTKFEGCKIVG
+98 AFKKYEGCKIVG

-245 FIIHDLVMDKIAMSP
+245 FILHDLVLDKIAMSP
-260 FVKNDTKT
+260 FVKNNTKT

-288 IEVDGVKLGTFTYN
+288 IEVDGEKMGTFTYD
-302 KDNLGENFKEIT
+302 KTTAGDAFKEIT

-319 NIPVGLPIDKDWAIG
+319 NIPVGLPVDKDWAIG

-358 LTTKFKVYKDNF
+358 LTTKFKVYKENF

-381 CQMSKY
+381 CQLSKY

-393 VLDKTAKARED
+393 VLTKTANAREE

-410 SIHGDGQQVNEDGT
+410 SIHGEGQQVNEDGS
-424 VETLSDVF
+424 VEKLEDVF

-458 DNDVINYEKALTVNM
+458 DNDVINAEKALTVNM
-473 AAQAASDQ
+473 AAQDASDQ

-494 SATYYPSF
+494 STTFYPSF
-502 STVGIDSKLDDATGK
+502 STVGIESKLDDATGK

-523 GKLINGY
+523 GKLINDY

-549 TGRQSTGGSTI
+549 IGKQNTGGSI
-560 KPRFTHNHVLR
+560 AKPRFTHNHVLR

-613 RPMTEKE
+613 RPMKEEEK
-620 VDGKTALAS
+620 DGKTALAS

-644 GESDLTGISNNV
+644 GDSDLTGISNV

-672 QKLNAPMKGV
+672 QKLNAPTKGI
-682 NLVKLSNGKTIKVVV
+682 NLVKLSNGQTIKVIV

>member
-1 MRNIY
+1 
-6 LMTAALAMMAMTA
+6 MTAALAMMAMTA
-19 NAQSMKHINMNAS
+19 NAQSIKHINMNAS

-56 GSDITDNQRYINY
+56 GSDIADNQRYINY

-319 NIPVGLPIDKDWAIG
+319 NIPVGLPIDKDWSIG

-358 LTTKFKVYKDNF
+358 LTTKFKVYKENF

-393 VLDKTAKARED
+393 VLTKTAKARED

-410 SIHGDGQQVNEDGT
+410 SIHGKSQQTNKDGS
-424 VETLSDVF
+424 VETLEDVF

-473 AAQAASDQ
+473 AAQDASDQ

-538 RLTVYLTEDKV
+538 RLTVYLTEDGVIGK
-549 TGRQSTGGSTI
+549 QNTGGSI
-560 KPRFTHNHVLR
+560 AKPRATHNYVLR

-584 NGNSYENDYEVELDD
+584 NGNSYENDYEIELDD
-599 AWKSQNMHIIAFVS
+599 AWKSKNMHIIAFVS
-613 RPMTEKE
+613 RPMKETEK
-620 VDGKTALAS
+620 DGKTALAS

-644 GESDLTGISNNV
+644 GESDLTGISNV
-656 INWNDV
+656 INWNEV

-672 QKLNAPMKGV
+672 QKLNAPIKGI
-682 NLVKLSNGKTIKVVV
+682 NLVKLSNGKTIKVIV

>member
-6 LMTAALAMMAMTA
+6 LMSAALALMAMSA
-19 NAQSMKHINMNAS
+19 NAQSMKRINKETTAKT
-32 SQNWAVTSAPQKV
+32 WVETATPQKAA
-45 ENSTRK
+45 K
-51 VATRA
+51 KIATRA
-56 GSDITDNQRYINY
+56 GELEANQRYINY

-98 AFTKFEGCKIVG
+98 AFKKYEGCKIVG

-117 PIGASKVGICHVK
+117 PIGASKVGVCHVK

-158 FDEPYKIDTKNFDG
+158 FDEPYKIDTKTFDG

-191 IASSGTYA
+191 IASSGTWA

-204 LAYGDVDGKH
+204 LAFGDVDGKH
-214 DQSSWAWQ
+214 DPNSWAWQ

-245 FIIHDLVMDKIAMSP
+245 FILHDLVLDKIAMSP
-260 FVKNDTKT
+260 FVKNNTKT

-288 IEVDGVKLGTFTYN
+288 IEVDGEKMGTFTYD
-302 KDNLGENFKEIT
+302 KTTAGDAFKEIT

-319 NIPVGLPIDKDWAIG
+319 NIPVGLPVDKDWAIG

-358 LTTKFKVYKDNF
+358 LTTKFKVYKENF

-393 VLDKTAKARED
+393 VLTKTAKARED
-404 DDLAIV
+404 EDLAIV
-410 SIHGDGQQVNEDGT
+410 SIHGERQQVNEDGS

-437 NKLAYYSTPSDG
+437 NKLANYSTPSDG

-458 DNDVINYEKALTVNM
+458 DNDVINYDKALTVNM
-473 AAQAASDQ
+473 AAQKASDQ

-494 SATYYPSF
+494 SAAYYPSF
-502 STVGIDSKLDDATGK
+502 STVSIDSKLDDATGK
-517 LTIKVM
+517 LSIKVM
-523 GKLINGY
+523 GKLINQY

-538 RLTVYLTEDKV
+538 RLTIYLTEDKV
-549 TGRQSTGGSTI
+549 KGKQNTGGTMA
-560 KPRFTHNHVLR
+560 KPTTHNHVLR

-613 RPMTEKE
+613 RPMKETEK
-620 VDGKTALAS
+620 DGKTALAS

-636 DNTNMVVV
+636 DNTNMVAV
-644 GESDLTGISNNV
+644 GDSDLTGISNI

-672 QKLNAPMKGV
+672 QKLNAPTKGI
-682 NLVKLSNGKTIKVVV
+682 NLVKLSNGQTIKVIV

>member
-1 MRNIY
+1 
-6 LMTAALAMMAMTA
+6 MTAAIAMMAMTA

-32 SQNWAVTSAPQKV
+32 SQNWAETSAPQKV
-45 ENSTRK
+45 ENSTKK

-56 GSDITDNQRYINY
+56 GSDIADNQRYINY

-98 AFTKFEGCKIVG
+98 AFKKYEGCKIVG

-245 FIIHDLVMDKIAMSP
+245 FILHDLVLDKIAMSP
-260 FVKNDTKT
+260 FVKNNTKT

-288 IEVDGVKLGTFTYN
+288 IEVDGEKMGTFTYD
-302 KDNLGENFKEIT
+302 KTTAGDAFREIT

-319 NIPVGLPIDKDWAIG
+319 NIPVGLPINKDWAIG

-348 EPAGDLTNDK
+348 EPEGDLTNDK

-370 DRTKNLVEFYA
+370 DRTKNLVEFYT

-387 TYFADQ
+387 TFFADA
-393 VLDKTAKARED
+393 VLTKTAKARED

-410 SIHGDGQQVNEDGT
+410 SIHGDGQQVNEDGS
-424 VETLSDVF
+424 VETLTDVF

-449 SGAFNRYFY
+449 SAAFNRYFY
-458 DNDVINYEKALTVNM
+458 DNDVINAEKALTVNM
-473 AAQAASDQ
+473 AAQDPSDQ
-481 DNVVSMLNTIINE
+481 DNVVGMLNTIIKE
-494 SATYYPSF
+494 SAAYYPSF

-517 LTIKVM
+517 LSIKVM
-523 GKLINGY
+523 GKLINQY
-530 QKLIGDDA
+530 QQLIGDDA
-538 RLTVYLTEDKV
+538 RLTVYLTEDKII
-549 TGRQSTGGSTI
+549 GKQNTGGSI
-560 KPRFTHNHVLR
+560 AKPRFTHNYVLR

-599 AWKSQNMHIIAFVS
+599 AWKSKNMHIIAFVS
-613 RPMTEKE
+613 RPMKETEK
-620 VDGKTALAS
+620 DGKTALAS

-636 DNTNMVVV
+636 DNTNMVAV
-644 GESDLTGISNNV
+644 GDSDLTGISNV
-656 INWNDV
+656 INWNEV

-672 QKLNAPMKGV
+672 QKLNAPTKGI
-682 NLVKLSNGKTIKVVV
+682 NLVKLSNGQTIKVVV

>member
-32 SQNWAVTSAPQKV
+32 SQNWAETSAPQKV
-45 ENSTRK
+45 ENSTKK

-56 GSDITDNQRYINY
+56 GSDIADNQRYINY

-98 AFTKFEGCKIVG
+98 AFKKYEGCKIVG

-117 PIGASKVGICHVK
+117 PIGASKVGVCHVK
-130 IENNTPYVGDILA
+130 IENNTPYVGDVLA

-158 FDEPYKIDTKNFDG
+158 FDEPYKIDTKTFDG

-191 IASSGTYA
+191 IASSGTWA

-214 DQSSWAWQ
+214 DPNSWAWQ

-260 FVKNDTKT
+260 FVKNNTKT
-268 GLAFTCHNDGR
+268 GVAFTCHNDGR

-288 IEVDGVKLGTFTYN
+288 IEVDGEKMGTFTYD
-302 KDNLGENFKEIT
+302 KTTAGDAFREIT

-319 NIPVGLPIDKDWAIG
+319 NIPVGLPINKDWAIG

-348 EPAGDLTNDK
+348 EPEGDLTNDK

-370 DRTKNLVEFYA
+370 DRTKNLVEFYT

-387 TYFADQ
+387 TFFANE
-393 VLDKTAKARED
+393 VLTKTAKARED

-410 SIHGDGQQVNEDGT
+410 SIHGDGQQVNEDGS

-449 SGAFNRYFY
+449 SAAFNRYFY
-458 DNDVINYEKALTVNM
+458 DNDVINAEKALTVNM
-473 AAQAASDQ
+473 AAQNPSDQ
-481 DNVVSMLNTIINE
+481 DNVVGMLNTIIKE
-494 SATYYPSF
+494 SAAYYPSF

-517 LTIKVM
+517 LSIKVM
-523 GKLINGY
+523 GKLINQY
-530 QKLIGDDA
+530 QQLIGDDA
-538 RLTVYLTEDKV
+538 RLTVYLTEDKII
-549 TGRQSTGGSTI
+549 GKQNTGGSI
-560 KPRFTHNHVLR
+560 AKPRFTHNYVLR

-584 NGNSYENDYEVELDD
+584 NGNSYENDYEIELDD
-599 AWKSQNMHIIAFVS
+599 AWKSKNMHIIAFVS
-613 RPMTEKE
+613 RPMKETEK
-620 VDGKTALAS
+620 DGKTALAS

-636 DNTNMVVV
+636 DNTNMVAV
-644 GESDLTGISNNV
+644 GESDLTGISNV
-656 INWNDV
+656 INWNEV

-672 QKLNAPMKGV
+672 QKLNAPTKGI
-682 NLVKLSNGKTIKVVV
+682 NLVKLSNGQTIKVVV

>member
-1 MRNIY
+1 
-6 LMTAALAMMAMTA
+6 MMAMTA

-32 SQNWAVTSAPQKV
+32 SQNWAETSAPQKV
-45 ENSTRK
+45 ENSTKK

-56 GSDITDNQRYINY
+56 GSDIADNQRYINY

-98 AFTKFEGCKIVG
+98 AFKKYEGCKIVG

-245 FIIHDLVMDKIAMSP
+245 FILHDLVLDKIAMSP
-260 FVKNDTKT
+260 FVKNNTKT

-288 IEVDGVKLGTFTYN
+288 IEVDGEKMGTFTYD
-302 KDNLGENFKEIT
+302 KTTAGDAFREIT

-319 NIPVGLPIDKDWAIG
+319 NIPVGLPINKDWAIG

-348 EPAGDLTNDK
+348 EPEGDLTNDK

-370 DRTKNLVEFYA
+370 DRTKNLVEFYT

-387 TYFADQ
+387 TFFADA
-393 VLDKTAKARED
+393 VLTKTAKARED

-410 SIHGDGQQVNEDGT
+410 SIHGDGQQVNEDGS
-424 VETLSDVF
+424 VETLTDVF

-449 SGAFNRYFY
+449 SAAFNRYFY
-458 DNDVINYEKALTVNM
+458 DNDVINAEKALTVNM
-473 AAQAASDQ
+473 AAQDPSDQ
-481 DNVVSMLNTIINE
+481 DNVVGMLNTIIKE
-494 SATYYPSF
+494 SAAYYPSF

-517 LTIKVM
+517 LSIKVM
-523 GKLINGY
+523 GKLINQY
-530 QKLIGDDA
+530 QQLIGDDA
-538 RLTVYLTEDKV
+538 RLTVYLTEDKII
-549 TGRQSTGGSTI
+549 GKQNTGGSI
-560 KPRFTHNHVLR
+560 AKPRFTHNYVLR

-599 AWKSQNMHIIAFVS
+599 AWKSKNMHIIAFVS
-613 RPMTEKE
+613 RPMKETEK
-620 VDGKTALAS
+620 DGKTALAS

-636 DNTNMVVV
+636 DNTNMVAV
-644 GESDLTGISNNV
+644 GESDLTGISNV
-656 INWNDV
+656 INWNEV

-672 QKLNAPMKGV
+672 QKLNAPTKGI
-682 NLVKLSNGKTIKVVV
+682 NLVKLSNGQTIKVVV

>member
-1 MRNIY
+1 
-6 LMTAALAMMAMTA
+6 MTAALAMMAMTA

-32 SQNWAVTSAPQKV
+32 SQTWAETSTPQKV

-56 GSDITDNQRYINY
+56 GSDIADNQRYINY

-98 AFTKFEGCKIVG
+98 AFKNFEGCKIVG

-245 FIIHDLVMDKIAMSP
+245 FILHDLVLDKIAMSP
-260 FVKNDTKT
+260 FVKNNTKT

-288 IEVDGVKLGTFTYN
+288 IEVDGEKMGTFTYD
-302 KDNLGENFKEIT
+302 KTTAGDAFREIT

-319 NIPVGLPIDKDWAIG
+319 NIPVGLPINKDWAIG

-348 EPAGDLTNDK
+348 EPEGDLTNDK

-370 DRTKNLVEFYA
+370 DRTKNLVEFYT

-387 TYFADQ
+387 TFFADA
-393 VLDKTAKARED
+393 VLTKTAKARED

-410 SIHGDGQQVNEDGT
+410 SIHGDGQQVNEDGS

-449 SGAFNRYFY
+449 SAAFNRYFY
-458 DNDVINYEKALTVNM
+458 DNDVINAEKALTVNM
-473 AAQAASDQ
+473 AAQDPSDQ
-481 DNVVSMLNTIINE
+481 DNVVGMLNTIIKE
-494 SATYYPSF
+494 SAAYYPSF

-517 LTIKVM
+517 LSIKVM
-523 GKLINGY
+523 GKLINQY
-530 QKLIGDDA
+530 QQLIGDDA
-538 RLTVYLTEDKV
+538 RLTVYLTEDKII
-549 TGRQSTGGSTI
+549 GKQNTGGSI
-560 KPRFTHNHVLR
+560 AKPRFTHNYVLR

-613 RPMTEKE
+613 RPMKETEK
-620 VDGKTALAS
+620 DGKTALAS

-636 DNTNMVVV
+636 DNTNMVAV
-644 GESDLTGISNNV
+644 GDSDLTGISNI

-672 QKLNAPMKGV
+672 QKLNAPTKGI
-682 NLVKLSNGKTIKVVV
+682 NLVKLSNGQTIKVVV

>member
-32 SQNWAVTSAPQKV
+32 SQTWAEASTPQKV
-45 ENSTRK
+45 ENPTRK

-56 GSDITDNQRYINY
+56 GSDIADNQRYINY

-98 AFTKFEGCKIVG
+98 AFKNFEGCKIVG

-245 FIIHDLVMDKIAMSP
+245 FILHDLVLDKIAMSP
-260 FVKNDTKT
+260 FVKNNTKT

-288 IEVDGVKLGTFTYN
+288 IEVDGEKMGTFTYD
-302 KDNLGENFKEIT
+302 KTTAGDAFKEIT

-319 NIPVGLPIDKDWAIG
+319 NIPVGLPVDKDWAIG

-358 LTTKFKVYKDNF
+358 LTTKFKVYKENF

-381 CQMSKY
+381 CQLSKY

-393 VLDKTAKARED
+393 VLTKTANAREE

-410 SIHGDGQQVNEDGT
+410 SIHGEGQQVNENGS
-424 VETLSDVF
+424 VEKLEDVF

-458 DNDVINYEKALTVNM
+458 DNDVINAEKALTVNM
-473 AAQAASDQ
+473 AAQDASDQ

-494 SATYYPSF
+494 STTFYPSF
-502 STVGIDSKLDDATGK
+502 STVGIESKLDDATGK

-523 GKLINGY
+523 GKLINDY

-549 TGRQSTGGSTI
+549 IGKQNTGGSI
-560 KPRFTHNHVLR
+560 AKPRFTHNHVLR

-584 NGNSYENDYEVELDD
+584 NGNSYENDYEIELDD
-599 AWKSQNMHIIAFVS
+599 AWKSKNMHIIAFVS
-613 RPMTEKE
+613 RPMKETEK
-620 VDGKTALAS
+620 DGKTALAS

-636 DNTNMVVV
+636 DNTNMVAV
-644 GESDLTGISNNV
+644 GESDLTGISNV
-656 INWNDV
+656 INWNEV

-672 QKLNAPMKGV
+672 QKLNAPMKGI
-682 NLVKLSNGKTIKVVV
+682 NLVKLSNGKTIKVIV

>member
-6 LMTAALAMMAMTA
+6 LMSAALVLMTMSA
-19 NAQSMKHINMNAS
+19 NAQSMKRINKEATAKT
-32 SQNWAVTSAPQKV
+32 WVETATPQKAA
-45 ENSTRK
+45 K
-51 VATRA
+51 KIATRA
-56 GSDITDNQRYINY
+56 GELEANQRYINY

-75 VWPATFPADTQ
+75 VWPSTFPADTQ

-98 AFTKFEGCKIVG
+98 AFKKYEGCKIVG

-117 PIGASKVGICHVK
+117 PIGASKVGVCHVK
-130 IENNTPYVGDILA
+130 VENGTPYVGDILA

-158 FDEPYKIDTKNFDG
+158 FDEPYKIDTKTFDG

-178 FTPSNMSADAGYP
+178 FTPSNMSADAGNP
-191 IASSGTYA
+191 IASSGTWA

-204 LAYGDVDGKH
+204 LAFGDIDGKH
-214 DQSSWAWQ
+214 DPNTWAWQ
-222 PIYLGTDGS
+222 PIYIGADGS

-245 FIIHDLVMDKIAMSP
+245 FILHDLVMSKMAMVP
-260 FVKNDTKT
+260 FAKSGNTT

-288 IEVDGVKLGTFTYN
+288 IEVDGKKMGTFIYDKTTAG
-302 KDNLGENFKEIT
+302 DAFREIT
-314 NADYS
+314 DADNS
-319 NIPVGLPIDKDWAIG
+319 NIQVGLPIDKDWSIG

-339 VYPVLVEGK
+339 VYPVLVEGN
-348 EPAGDLTNDK
+348 EPEGDLTNDK

-381 CQMSKY
+381 CQLSKY

-393 VLDKTAKARED
+393 VLTKTAKARED

-437 NKLAYYSTPSDG
+437 NKLANYSTPSDA
-449 SGAFNRYFY
+449 SAAFNRYFY
-458 DNDVINYEKALTVNM
+458 DNDVINYDKALTVNM
-473 AAQAASDQ
+473 AAQKASDQ
-481 DNVVSMLNTIINE
+481 ENVVGMLNTIINE
-494 SATYYPSF
+494 SAAYYPSF
-502 STVGIDSKLDDATGK
+502 STVSIDSKLDDATGK
-517 LTIKVM
+517 LSIKVM
-523 GKLINGY
+523 GKLINKY

-538 RLTVYLTEDKV
+538 RLTVYLTEDNVRGK
-549 TGRQSTGGSTI
+549 QNTGGSI
-560 KPRFTHNHVLR
+560 AKPTTHNHVLR

-584 NGNSYENDYEVELDD
+584 NGNSYENDYEVKLDK

-613 RPMTEKE
+613 RPMKEQEK
-620 VDGKTALAS
+620 DGKTALAS

-636 DNTNMVVV
+636 DNTNMVAV
-644 GESDLTGISNNV
+644 GDSDLTDISNI
-656 INWNDV
+656 INWNDM

-672 QKLNAPMKGV
+672 QKLNAPTKGI
-682 NLVKLSNGKTIKVVV
+682 NLVKLSNGQTIKVVV

>member
-1 MRNIY
+1 
-6 LMTAALAMMAMTA
+6 MTAALAMMAMTA

-32 SQNWAVTSAPQKV
+32 SQNWAETSAPQKV
-45 ENSTRK
+45 ENSTKK

-56 GSDITDNQRYINY
+56 GSDIADNQRYINY

-98 AFTKFEGCKIVG
+98 AFKKYEGCKIVG

-268 GLAFTCHNDGR
+268 GVAFTCHNDGR

-288 IEVDGVKLGTFTYN
+288 IEVDGEKMGTFTYD
-302 KDNLGENFKEIT
+302 KDNVGDKFREIT

-319 NIPVGLPIDKDWAIG
+319 NIPVGLPINKDWAIG

-348 EPAGDLTNDK
+348 EPEGDLTNDK

-370 DRTKNLVEFYA
+370 DRTKNLVEFYT

-387 TYFADQ
+387 TFFADA
-393 VLDKTAKARED
+393 VLTKTAKARED

-410 SIHGDGQQVNEDGT
+410 SIHGDGQQVNEDGS

-449 SGAFNRYFY
+449 SAAFNRYFY
-458 DNDVINYEKALTVNM
+458 DNDVINAEKALTVNM
-473 AAQAASDQ
+473 AAQDPSDQ
-481 DNVVSMLNTIINE
+481 DNVVGMLNTIIKE
-494 SATYYPSF
+494 SAAYYPSF

-517 LTIKVM
+517 LSIKVM
-523 GKLINGY
+523 GKLINQY
-530 QKLIGDDA
+530 QQLIGDDA
-538 RLTVYLTEDKV
+538 RLTVYLTEDKII
-549 TGRQSTGGSTI
+549 GKQNTGGSI
-560 KPRFTHNHVLR
+560 AKPRFTHNYVLR

-599 AWKSQNMHIIAFVS
+599 AWKSKNMHIIAFVS
-613 RPMTEKE
+613 RPMKETEK
-620 VDGKTALAS
+620 DGKTALAS

-636 DNTNMVVV
+636 DNTNMVAV
-644 GESDLTGISNNV
+644 GDSDLTGISNV

-672 QKLNAPMKGV
+672 QKLNAPTKGI
-682 NLVKLSNGKTIKVVV
+682 NLVKLSNGQTIKVIV

>member
-1 MRNIY
+1 
-6 LMTAALAMMAMTA
+6 MTAAIAMMAMTA

-32 SQNWAVTSAPQKV
+32 SQNWAETSAPQKV
-45 ENSTRK
+45 ENSTKK

-56 GSDITDNQRYINY
+56 GSDIADNQRYINY

-98 AFTKFEGCKIVG
+98 AFKKYEGCKIVG

-268 GLAFTCHNDGR
+268 GVAFTCHNDGR

-288 IEVDGVKLGTFTYN
+288 IEVDGEKMGTFTYD
-302 KDNLGENFKEIT
+302 KDNVGDNFREIT

-319 NIPVGLPIDKDWAIG
+319 NIPVGLPIDKDWSIG

-358 LTTKFKVYKDNF
+358 LSTKFKVYKDNF

-381 CQMSKY
+381 CQLSKY

-393 VLDKTAKARED
+393 VLTKTAKARED

-410 SIHGDGQQVNEDGT
+410 SIHGESQQQNEDGT
-424 VETLSDVF
+424 VETLSDEF

-473 AAQAASDQ
+473 AAQDASDQ
-481 DNVVSMLNTIINE
+481 ENVVGMLNTIINE

-502 STVGIDSKLDDATGK
+502 STVGIDSKLDDTTGK

-538 RLTVYLTEDKV
+538 RLTVYLTEDGVIGK
-549 TGRQSTGGSTI
+549 QNSGGSI
-560 KPRFTHNHVLR
+560 AKPRYTHNHVLR

-584 NGNSYENDYEVELDD
+584 NGNSYENDYEVKLDD
-599 AWKSQNMHIIAFVS
+599 AWKSKNMHIIAFVS

-636 DNTNMVVV
+636 DNTNMVAV
-644 GESDLTGISNNV
+644 GDSDLTGISNV
-656 INWNDV
+656 INWNEV

-672 QKLNAPMKGV
+672 QKLNAPMKGI
-682 NLVKLSNGKTIKVVV
+682 NLVKLSNGKTIKVIV

>member
-1 MRNIY
+1 
-6 LMTAALAMMAMTA
+6 MTAALAMMAMTA

-32 SQNWAVTSAPQKV
+32 SQNWAETSAPQKV
-45 ENSTRK
+45 ENSTKK

-56 GSDITDNQRYINY
+56 GSDIADNQRYINY

-98 AFTKFEGCKIVG
+98 AFKKFEGCKIVG

-117 PIGASKVGICHVK
+117 PIGASKVGVCHVK

-268 GLAFTCHNDGR
+268 GVAFTCHNDGR

-288 IEVDGVKLGTFTYN
+288 IEVDGEKMGTFTYN
-302 KDNLGENFKEIT
+302 KDNVGDNFREIT

-319 NIPVGLPIDKDWAIG
+319 NIPVGLPINKDWAIG

-348 EPAGDLTNDK
+348 EPEGDLTNDK

-387 TYFADQ
+387 TFFADA
-393 VLDKTAKARED
+393 VLTKTAKARED

-410 SIHGDGQQVNEDGT
+410 SIHGESQQQNEDGT

-473 AAQAASDQ
+473 AAQDASDQ

-549 TGRQSTGGSTI
+549 IGKQNSGGSI
-560 KPRFTHNHVLR
+560 AKPRYTHNHVLR

-599 AWKSQNMHIIAFVS
+599 AWKSQSMHIIAFVS

-636 DNTNMVVV
+636 DNTNMVAV
-644 GESDLTGISNNV
+644 GDSDLTGISNV
-656 INWNDV
+656 INWNEV
-662 KEVGRYTIDG
+662 KEVGRYTIEG
-672 QKLNAPMKGV
+672 QKLNAPTKGI
-682 NLVKLSNGKTIKVVV
+682 NLVKLSNGQTIKVIV

>member
-6 LMTAALAMMAMTA
+6 LMSAALALMAMSA
-19 NAQSMKHINMNAS
+19 NAQSMKHINKE
-32 SQNWAVTSAPQKV
+32 VTAKTWVETATPQKAA
-45 ENSTRK
+45 K
-51 VATRA
+51 KIATRA
-56 GSDITDNQRYINY
+56 GELEANQRYINY

-75 VWPATFPADTQ
+75 VWPSGMK
-86 GAISLGTLFYSD
+86 GAKGTLSLGTIFYND
-98 AFTKFEGCKIVG
+98 AFKKYEGCKIAGV
-110 ARFYVNI
+110 RFYLTA
-117 PIGASKVGICHVK
+117 PIGNSKVTICK
-130 IENNTPYVGDILA
+130 IDDKGNVTNAIAE
-143 SKEVPSTVAHWNYVW
+143 KEIATTQLHWNYVW
-158 FDEPYKIDTKNFDG
+158 FDEPYTIDTKDFYA

-178 FTPSNMSADAGYP
+178 YTPEKVESEKP
-191 IASSGTYA
+191 IGSSGTYVGPYGFLAFGDIYEDGRDETKWQWEPISA
-199 GTCGA
+199 G
-204 LAYGDVDGKH
+204 Y
-214 DQSSWAWQ
+214 
-222 PIYLGTDGS
+222 DGS

-245 FIIHDLVMDKIAMSP
+245 FILHDLVMNKMAMVP
-260 FVKNDTKT
+260 FAKSDTKT

-288 IEVDGVKLGTFTYN
+288 IEVDGKKMGSFTYD
-302 KDNLGENFKEIT
+302 KTTAGDAFREIT
-314 NADYS
+314 DADYS
-319 NIPVGLPIDKDWAIG
+319 NIQVGLPINKDWAVG

-348 EPAGDLTNDK
+348 EPEGDLTNDK

-387 TYFADQ
+387 TFFADA
-393 VLDKTAKARED
+393 VLTKTAKARED
-404 DDLAIV
+404 EDLAIV
-410 SIHGDGQQVNEDGT
+410 SIHGERQQVNEDGS

-449 SGAFNRYFY
+449 SAAFNRYFY

-473 AAQAASDQ
+473 AAQDASDQ
-481 DNVVSMLNTIINE
+481 DNVASMLNTIINE
-494 SATYYPSF
+494 SAAYYPSF

-517 LTIKVM
+517 LSIKVM
-523 GKLINGY
+523 GKLINQY
-530 QKLIGDDA
+530 QQLIGDDA

-549 TGRQSTGGSTI
+549 IGKQNTGGSI
-560 KPRFTHNHVLR
+560 AKPRFTHNYVLR

-613 RPMTEKE
+613 RPMKETEK
-620 VDGKTALAS
+620 DGKTALAS

-636 DNTNMVVV
+636 DNTNMVAV
-644 GESDLTGISNNV
+644 GDSDLTGISNI

-672 QKLNAPMKGV
+672 QKLNAPTKGI
-682 NLVKLSNGKTIKVVV
+682 NLVKLSNGQTIKVVV

>member
-1 MRNIY
+1 
-6 LMTAALAMMAMTA
+6 MMAMTA

-32 SQNWAVTSAPQKV
+32 SQNWAETSAPQKV
-45 ENSTRK
+45 ENSTKK

-56 GSDITDNQRYINY
+56 GSDIADNQRYINY

-98 AFTKFEGCKIVG
+98 AFKKYEGCKIVG

-268 GLAFTCHNDGR
+268 GVAFTCHNDGR

-288 IEVDGVKLGTFTYN
+288 IEVDGEKMGTFTYD
-302 KDNLGENFKEIT
+302 KDNVGDKFREIT

-319 NIPVGLPIDKDWAIG
+319 NIPVGLPINKDWAIG

-348 EPAGDLTNDK
+348 EPEGDLTNDK

-370 DRTKNLVEFYA
+370 DRTKNLVEFYT

-387 TYFADQ
+387 TYYADE
-393 VLDKTAKARED
+393 VLTKLGKARED
-404 DDLAIV
+404 EDLAIV
-410 SIHGDGQQVNEDGT
+410 SIHGESQQKNEDGS

-449 SGAFNRYFY
+449 SAAFNRYFY
-458 DNDVINYEKALTVNM
+458 DNDVINLEKALTVNM
-473 AAQAASDQ
+473 AAQKPSDQ
-481 DNVVSMLNTIINE
+481 DNVVGMLNTIIKE
-494 SATYYPSF
+494 SAAYYPSF

-517 LTIKVM
+517 LSIKVM
-523 GKLINGY
+523 GKLINQY
-530 QKLIGDDA
+530 QQLIGDDA

-549 TGRQSTGGSTI
+549 IGKQNTGGSI
-560 KPRFTHNHVLR
+560 AKPRFTHNYVLR

-599 AWKSQNMHIIAFVS
+599 AWKSKNMHIIAFVS
-613 RPMTEKE
+613 RPMKEQEK
-620 VDGKTALAS
+620 DGKTALAS

-636 DNTNMVVV
+636 DNTNMVAV
-644 GESDLTGISNNV
+644 GDSDLTGISNV

-672 QKLNAPMKGV
+672 QKLNAPTKGI
-682 NLVKLSNGKTIKVVV
+682 NLVKLSNGQTIKVIV

>member
-32 SQNWAVTSAPQKV
+32 SQNWAETSAPQKV
-45 ENSTRK
+45 ENSTKK

-56 GSDITDNQRYINY
+56 GSDIADNQRYINY

-98 AFTKFEGCKIVG
+98 AFKKYEGCKIVG

-245 FIIHDLVMDKIAMSP
+245 FILHDLVMDKIAMSP

-268 GLAFTCHNDGR
+268 GVAFTCHNDGR

-288 IEVDGVKLGTFTYN
+288 IEVDGEKMGTFTYD
-302 KDNLGENFKEIT
+302 KTTAGDAFREIT

-319 NIPVGLPIDKDWAIG
+319 NIPVGLPINKDWAIG

-348 EPAGDLTNDK
+348 EPEGDLTNDK

-370 DRTKNLVEFYA
+370 DRTKNLVEFYT

-387 TYFADQ
+387 TFFADA
-393 VLDKTAKARED
+393 VLTKTAKARED

-410 SIHGDGQQVNEDGT
+410 SIHGDGQQVNEDGS
-424 VETLSDVF
+424 VETLTDVF

-449 SGAFNRYFY
+449 SAAFNRYFY
-458 DNDVINYEKALTVNM
+458 DNDVINAEKALTVNM
-473 AAQAASDQ
+473 AAQDPSDQ
-481 DNVVSMLNTIINE
+481 DNVVGMLNTIIKE
-494 SATYYPSF
+494 SAAYYPSF

-517 LTIKVM
+517 LSIKVM
-523 GKLINGY
+523 GKLINQY
-530 QKLIGDDA
+530 QQLIGDDA
-538 RLTVYLTEDKV
+538 RLTVYLTEDKII
-549 TGRQSTGGSTI
+549 GKQNTGGSI
-560 KPRFTHNHVLR
+560 AKPRFTHNYVLR

-599 AWKSQNMHIIAFVS
+599 AWKSKNMHIIAFVS
-613 RPMTEKE
+613 RPMKETEK
-620 VDGKTALAS
+620 DGKTALAS

-636 DNTNMVVV
+636 DNTNMVAV
-644 GESDLTGISNNV
+644 GDSDLTGISNV
-656 INWNDV
+656 INWNEV

-672 QKLNAPMKGV
+672 QKLNAPTKGI
-682 NLVKLSNGKTIKVVV
+682 NLVKLSNGQTIKVIV